1 MSIAQLEMVA
11 GLERKKEQKLVQD
24 FQLAQQHAQNNK
36 QKLAGLEQ
44 YRLDYLRQAQ
54 NKAKQGMA
62 ATSYGQHQQFIGK
75 LDKACE
81 QQTKVVS
88 NAMLVAEQR
97 RVQWLQQQKKRK
109 AVEMLLAKQQKTLEL
124 QLAKQEQHMLDELA
138 LQRFVRKQ
146 PSY

>member
-11 GLERKKEQKLVQD
+11 GLENKKEQKLIQA
-24 FQLAQQHAQNNK
+24 FQLAQQYAQNNK
-36 QKLAGLEQ
+36 QKLTGLEQ

-62 ATSYGQHQQFIGK
+62 AASYGQHQQFIGK

-88 NAMLVAEQR
+88 NAILVAEQR

-109 AVEMLLAKQQKTLEL
+109 AVEMLLAKQRKALEL
-124 QLAKQEQHMLDELA
+124 NLAKQEQHMLDELA

>member
-124 QLAKQEQHMLDELA
+124 HLAKQEQHMLDELA

>member
-1 MSIAQLEMVA
+1 MVA

-124 QLAKQEQHMLDELA
+124 HLAKQEQHMLDELA

>member
-11 GLERKKEQKLVQD
+11 ELERNKEKKCLQN
-24 FQLAQQHAQNNK
+24 FQLAQQHAQQNK
-36 QKLAGLEQ
+36 QKLSGLEQ

-54 NKAKQGMA
+54 VKAKQGMA
-62 ATSYGQHQQFIGK
+62 STTYGQHQQFIGK

-88 NAMLVAEQR
+88 NALLVAQQR
-97 RVQWLQQQKKRK
+97 QTQWLQQQNKRK
-109 AVEMLLAKQQKTLEL
+109 AVEMLLAKQHKAIEFKQ
-124 QLAKQEQHMLDELA
+124 AKQEQHMLDELA

-146 PSY
+146 PTY

>member
-11 GLERKKEQKLVQD
+11 GLERKKEQKLVQG

-54 NKAKQGMA
+54 NKARQGMA

-124 QLAKQEQHMLDELA
+124 HLAKQEQHMLDELA

>member
-11 GLERKKEQKLVQD
+11 GLENKKEQKLIQA
-24 FQLAQQHAQNNK
+24 FQLAQQYAQNNK
-36 QKLAGLEQ
+36 QKLTGLEQ

-62 ATSYGQHQQFIGK
+62 AASYGQHQQFIGK

-88 NAMLVAEQR
+88 NAILVAEQR

-109 AVEMLLAKQQKTLEL
+109 ALEL
-124 QLAKQEQHMLDELA
+124 NLAKQEQHMLDELA

>member
-1 MSIAQLEMVA
+1 
-11 GLERKKEQKLVQD
+11 
-24 FQLAQQHAQNNK
+24 
-36 QKLAGLEQ
+36 
-44 YRLDYLRQAQ
+44 
-54 NKAKQGMA
+54 MA

>member
-24 FQLAQQHAQNNK
+24 FQLAQQHALNNK